1 MRLVG
6 LNLLQFLL
14 TNAISSASG
23 KLIDRNLPAK
33 LIEASVGIRPTCR
46 AVTRLTFIRFALNEL
61 CA

>member
-46 AVTRLTFIRFALNEL
+46 AVTRLTFIRFA
-61 CA
+61 